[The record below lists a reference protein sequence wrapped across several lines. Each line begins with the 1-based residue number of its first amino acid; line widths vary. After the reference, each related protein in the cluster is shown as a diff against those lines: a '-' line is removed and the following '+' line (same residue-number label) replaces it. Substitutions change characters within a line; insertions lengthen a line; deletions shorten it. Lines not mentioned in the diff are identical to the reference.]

1 MHPVADPLRQNPN
14 PAAMAEVLAYV
25 QALEQQLAVS
35 VQQLE
40 QRNQEITRREQ
51 EIHALEIKNQKLA
64 FELAYLRR
72 IRFGVDA
79 LAVPSG
85 THRGTA

>member
-40 QRNQEITRREQ
+40 QRQQEVHLRDQQIQ
-51 EIHALEIKNQKLA
+51 LLEIKNQKRA

>member
-1 MHPVADPLRQNPN
+1 MNPVAELIPQNPN
-14 PAAMAEVLAYV
+14 PASLAAVLDYIRT
-25 QALEQQLAVS
+25 LE
-35 VQQLE
+35 QQLE